1 MVQGVKIRIL
11 ADALGS
17 RKMKDRIQTLQDE
30 GIEIG
35 LSRPLHF
42 KGSFFS
48 LQRRNHRK
56 IAVIDG
62 SIAHIGGFNIGR
74 EYVNLDPIL
83 SPWRDY
89 HLRMTGEGV
98 QDALTEFQIDW
109 KREFDET
116 ELLSESRFNP
126 VQGQTVKHQIVPSEP
141 VNMEGF
147 MLDLF
152 ERAETSIFIGSPYF
166 IPTTTLFASLKKKLK
181 ENIRV
186 TILVPGI
193 PDHALV
199 QPASY
204 RYLRELIALGAM
216 VYQFQNGFY
225 HAKAVL
231 IDEKLCDIGT
241 TNFDRRSL
249 LINDEINVITTDPA
263 TIEQLIT
270 SIQGDLQRSVLLTKE
285 KLKPSGIIDF
295 AKECFARTIAHLL

>member
-1 MVQGVKIRIL
+1 
-11 ADALGS
+11 
-17 RKMKDRIQTLQDE
+17 
-30 GIEIG
+30 
-35 LSRPLHF
+35 
-42 KGSFFS
+42 
-48 LQRRNHRK
+48 
-56 IAVIDG
+56 
-62 SIAHIGGFNIGR
+62 
-74 EYVNLDPIL
+74 VNLDPIL